1 MAQVAEYKVYN
12 CGFPGDTTLEL
23 LKRFNRDVVSKNP
36 DLVVLLIGSND
47 MFYPGHILEP
57 AVYRKNLNTLLERI
71 KVINAGCILMTAP
84 GFYIPLLVEN
94 FPGTVESPLSIEER
108 LTLLNDT
115 IREVADERDLPLV
128 DLYKLITPA
137 DDSAESMV
145 LTPSNSKY
153 RDGMHLTAAG
163 YGIAAGKIFELHQ
176 KYFSQCRNIVCLGD
190 SLTYGVYMPGK
201 GGADADAL
209 TYPGQLAKLLNN

>member
-1 MAQVAEYKVYN
+1 MAEFQVYN

-36 DLVVLLIGSND
+36 DLVVLLVGSND
-47 MFYPGHILEP
+47 MFYPGHMLEL

-84 GFYIPLLVEN
+84 GFHIPLLVEN
-94 FPGTVESPLSIEER
+94 FPGTVESPLGIEER
-108 LTLLNDT
+108 LSLLNET
-115 IREVADERDLPLV
+115 IREVAAERDLPLV
-128 DLYKLITPA
+128 DLHKLIVPT

-145 LTPSNSKY
+145 LTPGNSKY

-163 YGIAAGKIFELHQ
+163 YGIAAEKIFELHQ
-176 KYFSQCRNIVCLGD
+176 KFYPECRNIVCLGD
-190 SLTYGVYMPGK
+190 SLTYGVFMPGK
-201 GGADADAL
+201 GSADKEAL
-209 TYPGQLAKLLNN
+209 TYPGQLAKLLNQI